1 MFIEIYSECF
11 VDFALRNHCVTKQPT
26 YHLAPQPVFRRQMI
40 TAHRR
45 DPALVYCFFPS
56 CKFAEILRIG
66 ILKSADR
73 RDSHSM
79 QVCAR
84 FCRIALKISMQR
96 AFRLGYSKLVSRFG
110 EVIHPD
116 IEVSRFNKLQ
126 RSEERRVGK
135 ECRSRWSPY

>member
-66 ILKSADR
+66 ILKDGAPR
-73 RDSHSM
+73 GPHSKPG
-79 QVCAR
+79 CPP
-84 FCRIALKISMQR
+84 FCRIALEISMQR
-96 AFRLGYSKLVSRFG
+96 WFRLGYSKLVSRFG
-110 EVIHPD
+110 
-116 IEVSRFNKLQ
+116 
-126 RSEERRVGK
+126 
-135 ECRSRWSPY
+135 